1 MKNKLKFLDGES
13 YVDEVAEYDSIRED
27 IPKYL
32 GISEDEW
39 IEFKHGDSV
48 DKTNVYGLYC
58 STGFASIN
66 QQSAD
71 GPGHFLA
78 NKTRYLLKS
87 IENME
92 DAMKQMR
99 KQTIS
104 LAQTVDRVTRN
115 RRNRE
120 CINKMEILNRIKKE
134 NK

>member
-32 GISEDEW
+32 GISKDEW
-39 IEFKHGDSV
+39 IEFKPGDS
-48 DKTNVYGLYC
+48 KVYGLYC
-58 STGFASIN
+58 STGFANIN

-104 LAQTVDRVTRN
+104 LAQTVDKVTRN

-134 NK
+134 IK